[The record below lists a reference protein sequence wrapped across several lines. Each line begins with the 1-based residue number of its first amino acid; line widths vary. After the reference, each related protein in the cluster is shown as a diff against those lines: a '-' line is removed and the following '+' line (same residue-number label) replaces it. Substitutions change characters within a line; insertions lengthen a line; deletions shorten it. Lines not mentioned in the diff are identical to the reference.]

1 MLGQMTE
8 EYVVDVAALH
18 CETVTSFL
26 SALGLRAARAF
37 YRGAVQSY
45 WGIGFVYLESGVV
58 RGFVLGSTN
67 PSRLRRAILFMNLS
81 QTLWGLF
88 VGLMRQ
94 PSAVV
99 PLLRSFTG
107 PSGKY
112 NRDSAE
118 LIYLGVDGGYRGS
131 GIGSRL
137 VKAFNQAL
145 REKGLN
151 TYELSVHADNVGS
164 ITFYEKLG
172 FQSVGEY
179 WEFGILHRRYRFKLE

>member
-1 MLGQMTE
+1 MLVPMTE
-8 EYVVDVAALH
+8 EYVADVAALH

-26 SALGLRAARAF
+26 SALGLRAAKV
-37 YRGAVQSY
+37 YYKGSVQSY

-67 PSRLRRAILFMNLS
+67 PGRLRRAILFMNLS

-99 PLLRSFTG
+99 PLLRSFRG
-107 PSGKY
+107 PRGKY

-145 REKGLN
+145 REKGLH
-151 TYELSVHADNVGS
+151 TYELSVNADNVGG

-179 WEFGILHRRYRFKLE
+179 REFGILHRRYRFKLE